1 MKEKHSMRS
10 LAILLAL
17 LVLPT
22 TAVAADVTASLAIK
36 NMFCATCPIT
46 VREAIAKVPGVK
58 TVVVDFRKKLA
69 VVTLDDTQATIDKL
83 AAASRDAGFPAERK
97 E

>member
-1 MKEKHSMRS
+1 MRS
-10 LAILLAL
+10 VVILLAL
-17 LVLPT
+17 LMLPRAATAGET
-22 TAVAADVTASLAIK
+22 TATLAIK

-58 TVVVDFRKKLA
+58 TVAVDFRKNLA
-69 VVTLDDTQATIDKL
+69 VVTFDDAIATVDKL
-83 AAASRDAGFPAERK
+83 AAASRDAGFPAERV

>member
-1 MKEKHSMRS
+1 MRS

-17 LVLPT
+17 LVLPK
-22 TAVAADVTASLAIK
+22 AAQAADVTETLMIK

-58 TVVVDFRKKLA
+58 TVAVDFRKKLA
-69 VVTLDDTQATIDKL
+69 VVTFDDTQATVDKL
-83 AAASRDAGFPAERK
+83 VAASRDAGFPAERK